1 MSRLESIEQLKPFQ
15 ARAII
20 EDLRKGSVPIDYVP
34 FFTVGRENWL
44 RLIEDDLDHYIAEG
58 GAKVRF
64 INGDYGD
71 GKTHFMSVI
80 RHMAMQRG
88 FAVSFVVL
96 THEVPMQKFE
106 AVYQEIA
113 RELRVTPY
121 LSEPQATAEHSPEK
135 GASQKGSTVEG
146 SGIRRL
152 VEAWAES
159 EARRLGAKPDSD
171 SREPGSPESSLQERL
186 AALGEE
192 LRAVQG
198 MDLSFANALVALV
211 ENRVLPPSQDQTPE
225 ERANSKE
232 VILQWF
238 EGGKVTKREL
248 KPFQIFEPLNKTNSK
263 RLLNSLVAFLRRLG
277 CKGLILLMDELEAVI
292 AQSASTRN
300 AAYENVRLLIDNT
313 EQAQYLHIFFSI
325 IPDVLISEKGFKS
338 YDALWSR
345 VRSIGESKRLNY
357 RSVLIDLHR
366 TPLETK
372 ELIELGL
379 CLRRI
384 HEISYRWD
392 AKDAIADG
400 LIKKICENQKRMGLL
415 SEVRL
420 FVKQIIRCLDMAEQ
434 GEAPGEDTDFG
445 EQIVE
450 AQRELEQ
457 EKMDQFQ
464 PRWDS

>member
-1 MSRLESIEQLKPFQ
+1 MISRESLEQLKPFQ

-20 EDLRKGSVPIDYVP
+20 EDLRKGSVPIEYVS

-44 RLIEDDLDHYIAEG
+44 KLIEDDLDHYIAEG

-71 GKTHFMSVI
+71 GKTHFMSVV
-80 RHMAMQRG
+80 RHMAMQKG

-96 THEVPMQKFE
+96 THDVPMQKFE
-106 AVYQEIA
+106 AVYQEVV
-113 RELRVTPY
+113 RQLRVFPHAPDG
-121 LSEPQATAEHSPEK
+121 SSPTNPPAAQEFHTE
-135 GASQKGSTVEG
+135 GA
-146 SGIRRL
+146 GIRRL
-152 VEAWAES
+152 VEAWVESVAAES
-159 EARRLGAKPDSD
+159 ADRPAPQTTGADTNGAPIQNL
-171 SREPGSPESSLQERL
+171 P
-186 AALGEE
+186 ANLGEE
-192 LRAVQG
+192 LRAVPG
-198 MDLSFANALVALV
+198 MDLNFANGLIALLD
-211 ENRVLPPSQDQTPE
+211 NRLSPLQEGETQE
-225 ERANSKE
+225 ERTHSRE
-232 VILQWF
+232 VLYQWF
-238 EGGKVTKREL
+238 EGSKVTKRDL

-263 RLLNSLVAFLRRLG
+263 RLLNSLVAFLRYLG
-277 CKGLILLMDELEAVI
+277 YRGLILLMDELEAVI

-300 AAYENVRLLIDNT
+300 AAFENVRLLIDNT

-345 VRSIGESKRLNY
+345 VRSLGGESKRLNY
-357 RSVLIDLHR
+357 RSVLIDLHK
-366 TPLETK
+366 TPLETR

-384 HEISYRWD
+384 HEISYRWE
-392 AKDAIADG
+392 AKDIIGDG
-400 LIKKICENQKRMGLL
+400 LIKRICENQKRMGLL

-434 GEAPGEDTDFG
+434 GEPPDENTDFAG
-445 EQIVE
+445 QIVE
-450 AQRELEQ
+450 TQRELEQ
-457 EKMDQFQ
+457 EKMEQFQ